1 MAVPIV
7 RPTLGGDLM
16 PREIVADIFSKAER
30 QSVIQQIAQRQ
41 PLSST
46 GAVIPVVT
54 GTPSA
59 GWVGEAGRK
68 PVSDMTLGSKL
79 LEPKKLAVIVP
90 FSKEY
95 LRDTSIDLLG
105 ILRPKIAEAF
115 AVSFDAASI
124 KGTSTPFADFIY
136 ETTNVVEAGTN
147 AAADGGLHQDLVEA
161 IGAVAD
167 EGKSY
172 RVSQWVFDDTF
183 EVNILGARDTQG
195 NPTFLTSNTD
205 DGGPVGRILGRPV
218 RYSNQAATG
227 ATAQNRGFGVDASQ
241 MAYGISQ
248 DIQYDISNQ
257 ASIELADG
265 PPATV
270 LHLWQNN
277 LVALLAETELAFVMN
292 DVQAAVRVAD
302 ATPAA

>member
-1 MAVPIV
+1 MAIPIIRSGV
-7 RPTLGGDLM
+7 MAPGGDLM
-16 PREIVADIFSKAER
+16 PRDVVQDIFSVAER
-30 QSVIQQIAQRQ
+30 GSIMQQIAQRQ
-41 PLSST
+41 PLSTT
-46 GAVIPVVT
+46 GAVIPVIT

-59 GWVGEAGRK
+59 GWVGEGGRK

-95 LRDTSIDLLG
+95 LRDTTIDLLG
-105 ILRPKIAEAF
+105 LLRPKIAEAF
-115 AVSFDAASI
+115 AISFDAAAI

-136 ETTNVVEAGTN
+136 ETTNSVEAGTN
-147 AAADGGLHQDLVEA
+147 AAAAGGLHQDLVA
-161 IGAVAD
+161 ALGTVAD

-172 RVSQWVFDDTF
+172 RVTDWVFDDTF
-183 EVNILGARDTQG
+183 ETRILGARDTQG
-195 NPTFLTSNTD
+195 NPTFLNSTTE

-218 RYSNQAATG
+218 RYTNQAATG
-227 ATAQNRGFGVDASQ
+227 ATAQNRGFGVDAKQ
-241 MAYGISQ
+241 IAWGVSQ
-248 DIQYDISNQ
+248 DIAFDISNQ
-257 ASIELADG
+257 ASIVLADG
-265 PPATV
+265 TTV

-302 ATPAA
+302 ATP

>member
-30 QSVIQQIAQRQ
+30 QSVVQQIAQRQ

-59 GWVGEAGRK
+59 GWVSEAGRK

-115 AVSFDAASI
+115 AISFDAASI
-124 KGTSTPFADFIY
+124 KGTSTPFSTFIY
-136 ETTNVVEAGTN
+136 QTTNTVEAGTS
-147 AAADGGLHQDLVEA
+147 AAAAGGLHQDLVNA
-161 IGAVAD
+161 LGTVAD

-172 RVSQWVFDDTF
+172 RVTDWVFDDTF
-183 EVNILGARDTQG
+183 EVRILGARDAQG
-195 NPTFLTSNTD
+195 NSTFLDSPTN

-218 RYSNQAATG
+218 RYTNQAATG

-241 MAYGISQ
+241 IAYGISQ

-257 ASIELADG
+257 ASIVLADG
-265 PPATV
+265 TTV

-302 ATPAA
+302 ATAG

>member
-1 MAVPIV
+1 
-7 RPTLGGDLM
+7 M
-16 PREIVADIFSKAER
+16 PREVVQDIFSVAER

-41 PLSST
+41 PLSGT
-46 GAVIPVVT
+46 GAVIPVIT

-59 GWVGEAGRK
+59 GWVSEGGRK
-68 PVSDMTLGSKL
+68 PVSDITLGSKL

-95 LRDTSIDLLG
+95 LRDTTIDLLG

-115 AVSFDAASI
+115 AISFDAAAI

-136 ETTNVVEAGTN
+136 ETTNEEDTAPLLT
-147 AAADGGLHQDLVEA
+147 AAEGGLHQHLVNA
-161 IGAVAD
+161 IGKVAD

-183 EVNILGARDTQG
+183 EVNILGARDSQG
-195 NPTFLTSNTD
+195 RPLFLENTTT

-218 RYSNQAATG
+218 RYTNQAATG
-227 ATAQNRGFGVDASQ
+227 ATENNRGFGVDASQ

-248 DIQYDISNQ
+248 DIVYDISNQ

-292 DVQAAVRVAD
+292 DVQAAVRVNEAS
-302 ATPAA
+302 A

>member
-30 QSVIQQIAQRQ
+30 QSVVQQIAQRQ

-59 GWVGEAGRK
+59 GWVSEAGRK
-68 PVSDMTLGSKL
+68 PVSDMTLGS
-79 LEPKKLAVIVP
+79 A
-90 FSKEY
+90 
-95 LRDTSIDLLG
+95 LG
-105 ILRPKIAEAF
+105 
-115 AVSFDAASI
+115 
-124 KGTSTPFADFIY
+124 T
-136 ETTNVVEAGTN
+136 
-147 AAADGGLHQDLVEA
+147 
-161 IGAVAD
+161 VAD

-172 RVSQWVFDDTF
+172 RVTDWVFDDTF
-183 EVNILGARDTQG
+183 EVRILGARDAQG
-195 NPTFLTSNTD
+195 NSTFLDSPTN

-218 RYSNQAATG
+218 RYTNQAATG

-241 MAYGISQ
+241 IAYGISQ

-257 ASIELADG
+257 ASIVLADG
-265 PPATV
+265 TTV

-302 ATPAA
+302 ATAG